1 MYTPT
6 TSSESESEPLSAKDS
21 RTNPAGL
28 LRDDSRQIQKASD
41 KRLIRLAEELV
52 GKRGNILGGS
62 SSEDLAVP
70 LDKTYNSPVDKVSF
84 LHLYII
90 DEFYDN
96 WIKLTFLFDYCK
108 SCKNLF

>member
-6 TSSESESEPLSAKDS
+6 TSSESESEPLSNKDS

-28 LRDDSRQIQKASD
+28 LRDDSRQTQKASD

-90 DEFYDN
+90 YELYDN
-96 WIKLTFLFDYCK
+96 
-108 SCKNLF
+108 